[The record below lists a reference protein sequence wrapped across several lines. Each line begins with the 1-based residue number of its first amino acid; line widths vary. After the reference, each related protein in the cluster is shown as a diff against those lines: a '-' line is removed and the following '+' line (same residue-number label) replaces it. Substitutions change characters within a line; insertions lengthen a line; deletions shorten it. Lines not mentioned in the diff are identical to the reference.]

1 MMMMIAH
8 GVQKVLLNNVR
19 YNKRNY
25 VTNKLCITQKIN
37 KGKTMIIFSDMS
49 RAV

>member
-1 MMMMIAH
+1 MMMIAH

-25 VTNKLCITQKIN
+25 VANYVPHKKLTKQKL
-37 KGKTMIIFSDMS
+37 
-49 RAV
+49 R